1 MLPINDRR
9 LGSDKDSERQFIFKF
24 LKEKYIGEG
33 LGQLPSLPVTA
44 EFNFL
49 LGNRGPP
56 PYGEAAKHL
65 SRSLTGVL
73 LVMFIPAF
81 FPYSKKVN
89 DHEVQIRKRWFHF
102 ITVFSCEDD

>member
-65 SRSLTGVL
+65 SRSVAGVL
-73 LVMFIPAF
+73 LVMCYVYTCF
-81 FPYSKKVN
+81 FSLFEKGQRPRGTDKKAMVPLY
-89 DHEVQIRKRWFHF
+89 HCLFM
-102 ITVFSCEDD
+102 